1 MKTDLTPLFSQS
13 SPQAVAAPLLQRNDA
28 TASFGLTL
36 TQTQAEDLVVR
47 QRQVLESCGR
57 LERGSGPL
65 PLLIDA
71 FCDSPYL
78 LLEEYPETLS
88 LLMEAFYHFK
98 NVTLDAIPDEELVS
112 LMRTLY
118 DASGGY
124 ADYVAGASKEQLL
137 NSFTRNQ
144 EPAEDE

>member
-1 MKTDLTPLFSQS
+1 
-13 SPQAVAAPLLQRNDA
+13 
-28 TASFGLTL
+28 
-36 TQTQAEDLVVR
+36 
-47 QRQVLESCGR
+47 
-57 LERGSGPL
+57 
-65 PLLIDA
+65 
-71 FCDSPYL
+71 
-78 LLEEYPETLS
+78 
-88 LLMEAFYHFK
+88 MEAFYHFK

-144 EPAEDE
+144 EPAGDE